1 MQKYTLYQHQITS
14 VRDMEHRER
23 FKKIIANNTY
33 IETDIGIQADK
44 TGYGKCLGKNT
55 PVIMFD
61 GSIKFV
67 QDIQTGDI
75 IMGDDSAPRN
85 VLSIISGKETMYKI
99 IQSNGDNY
107 TVNESHIMS
116 LFLKKTVYINN
127 KKTNIRYFD
136 TSKNNYVFKKF
147 QTYQELNSFVSTLE
161 YASNF
166 IDISVK
172 EYLNLP
178 TRIKRNLRG
187 YKKEVNDCWKNRLS
201 STDDL
206 DPFYLGTWLG
216 LCSKQP
222 CLTKY
227 QLFEMMK
234 NKLKLHFTEFSF
246 EKMKMYLDKYDL
258 NCHTTLFIPELFKI
272 NTVENRLKIL
282 KGIFEVDGI
291 IYEHNNIVRS
301 SCQLKK
307 DILFIS
313 NSLGMCVFSNESRIK
328 LKKLD
333 IDTYYGFTIDG
344 NRRFLLGDFTVTHN
358 TLSMVSLIENNK
370 MEWDI
375 STPHELTFVNSF
387 GKGRVKQ
394 CITEK
399 YDKIPTTLILASQS
413 IISQWEEEF
422 KKTTLSTVLVNKKKL
437 ALEVDVE
444 DYDVVLVTPTMFNSL
459 VHRIDKAWKRFVYD
473 EPSQTKIPG
482 MAPIISGFTW
492 FVTATPYSIRTLH
505 CNSRDSLMYLFR
517 EFYYINCL
525 IIKND
530 DSYVEESFR
539 IPPANNFYYTCYN
552 PIYTT
557 TRGLVNGKISE
568 MLSAGNISGA
578 LKMLGGKETDNLVSV
593 IKEKKNKDIQELEAL
608 ITLNR
613 IRDNPERI
621 IELNTQI
628 AKIKTE
634 IVDLDNRYDESLNG
648 DCAICIDKIKTPVL
662 EPNCQN
668 IFCGECLL
676 TWMKTKTSCPLCRI
690 EIDLKNICYLEQKT
704 EDDDE
709 NETNRDQQLPEKMLT
724 KTETI
729 VKIIKNNV
737 HGKYIIF
744 SEWDNSFNSI
754 RISLLENHI
763 KFMELTGTV
772 ETRTKN
778 LEKFKTGKIQAI
790 FLNSATNSSGINLQ
804 EATDIIIYHE
814 MAVDTLS
821 QILGRAN
828 RIGRTESLNVHHLQV

>member
-1 MQKYTLYQHQITS
+1 MQNNYTLYQHQITS
-14 VRDMEHRER
+14 VQEMEHRER
-23 FKKIIANNTY
+23 FKKIIADNTY

-61 GSIKFV
+61 GSVKFV
-67 QDIQTGDI
+67 QDIQVGDV
-75 IMGDDSAPRN
+75 IMGDNSSPRN
-85 VLSIISGKETMYKI
+85 VLSTTSGKETMYKI

-107 TVNESHIMS
+107 VVNESHIMS
-116 LFLKKTVYINN
+116 LFLKRTVII
-127 KKTNIRYFD
+127 KKNTIRYFD
-136 TSKNNYVFKKF
+136 RSKNDYVFKNF
-147 QTYQELNSFVSTLE
+147 ESYEELNVFVSTLE

-166 IDISVK
+166 IDISIK
-172 EYLNLP
+172 DYLNLP
-178 TRIKRNLRG
+178 TRIKRSLRG
-187 YKKEVNDCWKNRLS
+187 YKKHVNCWTNRLS
-201 STDDL
+201 PTEDI

-234 NKLKLHFTEFSF
+234 DKLKLHFTGFSF
-246 EKMKMYLDKYDL
+246 EIMKMYLNKYDL
-258 NCHTTLFIPELFKI
+258 NCHTTLFIPEIFKI
-272 NTVENRLKIL
+272 NTIENRLKIL
-282 KGIFEVDGI
+282 NGIFEVDGLE
-291 IYEHNNIVRS
+291 YEHNRIVRCS
-301 SCQLKK
+301 KQLKK

-313 NSLGMCVFSNESRIK
+313 NSLGICVFSNESRIK

-333 IDTYYGFTIDG
+333 DVDTYYGFTIDG
-344 NRRFLLGDFTVTHN
+344 NHRFLLGDFTVTHN
-358 TLSMVSLIENNK
+358 TLSMVSLIDNNK

-399 YDKIPTTLILASQS
+399 YDKISTTLILASQS

-422 KKTTLSTVLVNKKKL
+422 KKTTLSTILVNKKKL

-444 DYDVVLVTPTMFNSL
+444 EYDVILVTPTMFNSL

-473 EPSQTKIPG
+473 EPSQTRIPS
-482 MAPIISGFTW
+482 MAPIIAGFTW

-505 CNSRDSLMYLFR
+505 GSSRDSLMYFFR

-539 IPPANNFYYTCYN
+539 IPPANNFSYTCYN

-557 TRGLVNGKISE
+557 TRGLVNDKISE

-578 LKMLGGKETDNLVSV
+578 LKTLGGKETDNLVSV

-613 IRDNPERI
+613 IRDNPDRI
-621 IELNTQI
+621 IELTNQI

-634 IVDLDNRYDESLNG
+634 IVDLDTRYHESLSG

-690 EIDLKNICYLEQKT
+690 EIDMKNICYLEEKT
-704 EDDDE
+704 EDDE
-709 NETNRDQQLPEKMLT
+709 NDSNRSSLLPEKMLT

-754 RISLLENHI
+754 RIALLENHI

-814 MAVDTLS
+814 MSVDTLS